1 MGGSSDEEK
10 NNIPFGW
17 DKRNNQMSE
26 EEIKLGG
33 DASNKYSSSNSTLTQ
48 NAYADETSGSYK
60 STDQVRDFY
69 MSKIEASEKAN
80 ETKGSSSPEASKHA
94 APSSSV
100 LPHGWAE
107 RQKIRSVEELQ
118 YGVASSKKQQQQVGS
133 SAMTMERSQPVGGD
147 QAPSE
152 TAKGNERTA
161 EVELIQGATHTLEAL
176 ARFLDRS
183 GGNINVPVEDRSK
196 FANSIKRAMDAMIK
210 NST

>member
-94 APSSSV
+94 APS
-100 LPHGWAE
+100 
-107 RQKIRSVEELQ
+107 
-118 YGVASSKKQQQQVGS
+118 
-133 SAMTMERSQPVGGD
+133 
-147 QAPSE
+147 
-152 TAKGNERTA
+152 
-161 EVELIQGATHTLEAL
+161 
-176 ARFLDRS
+176 
-183 GGNINVPVEDRSK
+183 
-196 FANSIKRAMDAMIK
+196 
-210 NST
+210 